1 MQKLVWFLHN
11 AKVMKFV
18 WYLENAKGAKVV
30 CELLHFLYVSSFFY
44 SELRKCEKKKNFRK
58 LLPLLHLLHF
68 LSTLFYL
75 VRSVFSTNHPS

>member
-30 CELLHFLYVSSFFY
+30 CELLHFLYVSSFFIQ
-44 SELRKCEKKKNFRK
+44 N
-58 LLPLLHLLHF
+58 
-68 LSTLFYL
+68 
-75 VRSVFSTNHPS
+75 